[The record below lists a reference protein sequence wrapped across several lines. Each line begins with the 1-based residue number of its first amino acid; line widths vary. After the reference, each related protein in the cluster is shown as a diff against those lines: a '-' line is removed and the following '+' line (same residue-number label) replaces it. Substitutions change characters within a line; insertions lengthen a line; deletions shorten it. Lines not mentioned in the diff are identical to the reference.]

1 MKTSGKKSA
10 SSRPRS
16 SAKGSPGSLT
26 PAEAYE
32 YFLADAQAIPE
43 AEIIVCRLDPPLGLH
58 NVQLGVASVLPH
70 EARLRK
76 ELPMLKLAE
85 LVSLPDL
92 AAGLLYATDRLSGPP
107 AKTELTEKLLRLR
120 KLREPM
126 LVIAEGLALHG
137 LLPTE
142 RVTAIRQGQGA
153 IDAAR
158 DGIALDALYRE
169 YATTLRNKHPFT
181 EAELTEVAD
190 LGNYLV
196 RAITP
201 NGGRRP
207 VEAQSDATR
216 LRDRFYTLLVQRH
229 AELRKAGFV
238 LFGEAV
244 NDYVPALSA
253 RVARPRPISTPIPT
267 PEPAPQPA
275 SA

>member
-10 SSRPRS
+10 SPRPRS
-16 SAKGSPGSLT
+16 SAKGSPGGLT

-43 AEIIVCRLDPPLGLH
+43 TEIVVCRVDLPLALH
-58 NVQLGVASVLPH
+58 NVQLGVASVLPQ

-76 ELPMLKLAE
+76 ELPMLKLTE
-85 LVSLPDL
+85 LGSLPDL
-92 AAGLLYATDRLSGPP
+92 AAGLLYAADRVSGAP
-107 AKTELTEKLLRLR
+107 AKTELADKLLRLR

-126 LVIAEGLALHG
+126 LVIAEGLALRG

-142 RVTAIRQGQGA
+142 RVTAIRQGQGS

-158 DGIALDALYRE
+158 DGIALEGLYRE
-169 YATTLRNKHPFT
+169 YATVLRNKHPFT
-181 EAELTEVAD
+181 EEELTEVAD

-201 NGGRRP
+201 SGGRQP
-207 VEAQSDATR
+207 VEAQSDTTR
-216 LRDRFYTLLVQRH
+216 LRDRFYTLLTQRH

-244 NDYVPALSA
+244 NDHVPALGT
-253 RVARPRPISTPIPT
+253 RVARPRLSSAPSPD
-267 PEPAPQPA
+267 PAPQPA
-275 SA
+275 TA

>member
-1 MKTSGKKSA
+1 MRKIGKKSA
-10 SSRPRS
+10 SPRPRS
-16 SAKGSPGSLT
+16 SAKGAPAGLT

-32 YFLADAQAIPE
+32 YYLAEAQAIPE
-43 AEIIVCRLDPPLGLH
+43 AEIVVCRGDLPLALH
-58 NVQLGVASVLPH
+58 NVQLGIASVLPL

-85 LVSLPDL
+85 LGSLPDL
-92 AAGLLYATDRLSGPP
+92 AAGLLYAADRVSGPP
-107 AKTELTEKLLRLR
+107 AKTELVDKQLRLR

-126 LVIAEGLALHG
+126 LIIAEGLVLHG
-137 LLPTE
+137 LLPAE
-142 RVTAIRQGQGA
+142 RVTAIRQGKGP

-158 DGIALDALYRE
+158 DGIALEALYRE

-201 NGGRRP
+201 NGGRQP

-244 NDYVPALSA
+244 NDHVPALGT
-253 RVARPRPISTPIPT
+253 RVVRSRPAASPDPM
-267 PEPAPQPA
+267 PQPA
-275 SA
+275 TA